1 MVKLN
6 EKLHKLKKKMMDPFS
21 VNLKYQ
27 TWEYIKWFNR
37 IIPSTTYLG
46 VSKEG

>member
-1 MVKLN
+1 MVAIMDGALIKGENKMVKLN

-27 TWEYIKWFNR
+27 T
-37 IIPSTTYLG
+37 
-46 VSKEG
+46 